1 MLPFLP
7 TASCAAEDISR
18 PHNCIDWAGEAFKE
32 ARGHPLLQLLVLQGS
47 MSPGEQTMSDRI
59 EPQKIETTE
68 FDDELSDEALDR
80 QEAALSANCGYTA
93 GH

>member
-1 MLPFLP
+1 MVSQLGYGH
-7 TASCAAEDISR
+7 SSR
-18 PHNCIDWAGEAFKE
+18 GYESTHSQLERNMNETVRRQEVEA
-32 ARGHPLLQLLVLQGS
+32 
-47 MSPGEQTMSDRI
+47 
-59 EPQKIETTE
+59 TE

>member
-1 MLPFLP
+1 
-7 TASCAAEDISR
+7 
-18 PHNCIDWAGEAFKE
+18 
-32 ARGHPLLQLLVLQGS
+32 

-59 EPQKIETTE
+59 ELQKIETTE

-80 QEAALSANCGYTA
+80 QETALSYQCGYTA